1 MALRMAKATGNFNTA
16 GTWGLIDTTSLNNTE
31 TTTTALTTTYALS
44 SAFTPGAIVVEGIG
58 VKLSVRTGAT
68 GTISVSLAQGG
79 VTVVGTEVTINVADL
94 PVSATADLNGGWI
107 FFKFAVPIT
116 LLVATAYTVQAKTS
130 NASQVS
136 LFSTATTNWARYL
149 RTATTGAPGAGDDLI
164 IGREYTGAGTGNDI
178 TVTMDNT
185 ATTDFGVAPT
195 TAISLVQPGIA
206 IGKGGALTWGVGA
219 STAYFMRMSNSIIIY
234 SGGTMNMGTVA
245 TPCPR
250 GSSNELYFDCG
261 ANVDYGLVVRNL
273 GTLVTQGLSRTSGK
287 LIDRCLLNTDEA
299 VNSTSLGVDT
309 DTGWLDNDVIAVA
322 TTTQTIAQS
331 EKGALNGNAGASSLT
346 VDGFAGVSGGLAFA
360 HLGTS
365 PIRAE
370 VILLTRNV
378 IIRGASATLQGY
390 IDIKATAQ
398 VDCDWTEFYWLGSA
412 TANKRGID
420 IATTTGS
427 CSFNRCSAHDMM
439 VTNSRNFN
447 SSSASGNNI
456 SITDC
461 VTFDINT
468 FHVGSSAS
476 SGIMTIT
483 GNIFMKNVSSFLA
496 SLGDVG
502 GVFSNN
508 VCIGGAG
515 YGVVLNEANAQLGTF
530 SGNTIHSCV
539 GGLSIPAVLYDGT
552 IQNTILYRN
561 SSFGLNIQA
570 LVEDVVF
577 DTMTFFGNTTASI
590 SFSTTGMGMVGCKF
604 LNITSNGDTGF
615 ATTAGILI
623 SNAMRNFIADCEFI
637 NCDFS
642 TVAGIKTAH
651 TNDISVAS
659 SSFLTMYF
667 NNTKFGGATEVL
679 TPTNMLDGSYIA
691 SDMHDQTEGLFKTW
705 LRRGIIQREVTTV
718 HTGSQSMK
726 LTPNNASN
734 KMQTIGPLGGFKV
747 PITDGA
753 TVDISAYVYEDASY
767 NGNRARL
774 VVKRNDGLGIS
785 ADTVLDTA
793 TSASDLAWEL
803 LTGTTPAVTA
813 DGVLEFF
820 IDCDGTAG
828 NLFVD
833 SLSVA

>member
-1 MALRMAKATGNFNTA
+1 MALRMAIANGNFSA
-16 GTWGLIDTTSLNNTE
+16 AATWGLIDATSLNNTE

-44 SAFTPGAIVVEGIG
+44 SAFTPGAIQIDGIG
-58 VKLSVRTGAT
+58 VKLSVRTGTT
-68 GTISVSLAQGG
+68 GTMSVSLAQGG

-94 PVSATADLNGGWI
+94 PVAATADLNGGWI
-107 FFKFAVPIT
+107 FFKFAAPVT
-116 LLVATAYTVQAKTS
+116 LVAATSYTVQAKTS
-130 NASQVS
+130 SASQVS
-136 LFSTATTNWARYL
+136 LFSTSGTNWARFL
-149 RTATTGAPGAGDDLI
+149 RTTTTAAPAAGDDLI
-164 IGREYTGAGTGNDI
+164 ITREFTGAGASTTRTVTYDI
-178 TVTMDNT
+178 T
-185 ATTDFGVAPT
+185 AATDFGAVPT
-195 TAISLVQPGIA
+195 AANSLIQPGIA
-206 IGKGGALTWGVGA
+206 ISTGGTLTWGT
-219 STAYFMRMSNSIIIY
+219 TAATQYQMRMSNSIIIY

-250 GSSNELYFDCG
+250 GSSQTLFFDPG
-261 ANVDYGLVVRNL
+261 TNVDYGLVVRNL

-287 LIDRCLLNTDEA
+287 EIDRCLLNTDEA
-299 VNSTSLGVDT
+299 VAQTTLGVDT

-346 VDGFAGVSGGLAFA
+346 VDGFAGAGGGLAFA
-360 HLGTS
+360 HLGTA
-365 PIRAE
+365 PIQAE

-378 IIRGASATLQGY
+378 IIRGASATLQAY

-412 TANKRGID
+412 TTNKRGID

-439 VTNSRNFN
+439 VANSRNFN
-447 SSSASGNNI
+447 SSSASGSNI
-456 SITDC
+456 SITNC

-468 FHVGSSAS
+468 FHVASSAS
-476 SGIMTIT
+476 SGVMTIT

-496 SLGDVG
+496 SLGDIG

-508 VCIGGAG
+508 VVIGGAG

-570 LVEDVVF
+570 LVEDVIF

-590 SFSTTGMGMVGCKF
+590 SFSTTGNALVGCQF
-604 LNITSNGDTGF
+604 LNVTSNGDTGF
-615 ATTAGILI
+615 PTTAGILV
-623 SNAMRNFIADCEFI
+623 SNAMRNAIADLELI

-651 TNDISVAS
+651 TNDINIAS
-659 SSFLTMYF
+659 SSFVEMYL
-667 NNTKFGGATEVL
+667 NNCKLGGTNEVAGQ
-679 TPTNMLDGSYIA
+679 TNLLDGSYIA
-691 SDMHDQTEGLFKTW
+691 SDKHDQTEGLFKTFM
-705 LRRGIIQREVTTV
+705 RRGTIQRETTTV

-734 KMQTIGPLGGFKV
+734 KLQTLGALGGFKV
-747 PITDGA
+747 PVLDGE
-753 TVDISAYVYEDASY
+753 TVTFNAYVYEDGSY
-767 NGNRARL
+767 NGARARL
-774 VVKRNDGLGIS
+774 MVKRNDALGIT
-785 ADTVLDTA
+785 ADTLLDTA
-793 TSASDLAWEL
+793 TAASDGAWEL
-803 LTGTTPAVTA
+803 LTGTTDPVSA

-820 IDCDGTAG
+820 VDCDGTAG

-833 SLSVA
+833 SLSVT